1 MKKVLFTFLA
11 AMCCMS
17 VFADN
22 FEFDG
27 IMYNVTGDNTVEVV
41 SKEQRYSGTITIPS
55 TVTHNSTTYNVTS
68 IGIMAFYACSGLTSV
83 NISSG
88 VETIGD
94 CAFYDCPSLTSVDIP
109 NTVTSIGYAAFY
121 ECSQLRS
128 IEIPNSVKSIERHT
142 FYGCTSMS
150 SAIIPNSVA
159 SIGDW
164 AFCNC
169 YSLTS
174 INIPNS
180 LTSIGEAVFSGCIGL
195 TSVII
200 PNSVKCIGDLAFRS
214 CSGLTSIDIPT
225 SVNIIGIEAFNGC
238 KGLTSV
244 IIPNSVTSLGGWAFA
259 SCSGLTSI
267 DIPNSVTH
275 IGDCAFRNC
284 TSLTSI
290 ELPNSVDSISDFTF
304 LNCTSLTSITIPNSV
319 KSIGAASFYGCSA
332 LASIDFPNSVT
343 SIGGSAFE
351 GCLGLTS
358 VNIPTSVTSI
368 GYAAFADCSALTSV
382 IIPNSVTSVGDWA
395 FDGCSG
401 LTSIDIS
408 DALTSIGEGLF
419 SNCVGLTSIIIPNSV
434 ASIGPAAFYECKGLK
449 EIYVLAT
456 TPPSLE
462 SDAFDKVP
470 TNIPVYV
477 PDVETYNGWGGF
489 VNLILLTNDKAI
501 ANLLAFIE
509 EEKIANAPMDEYAG
523 LIYAATTPK
532 DILDIF
538 NNIKKE
544 INNFDK
550 FTLGEWKYLLKDG
563 AIVGDELTFTD
574 QEAYQ
579 SDFDFTVNKL
589 TYSRTFTDTNWQAL
603 YVPFAMSYDDW
614 QNNFEVAAINNF
626 HEYTDSEGN
635 MLKTELE
642 VRLVK
647 NHILKPNHP
656 YLIRAKVADEANPQT
671 ISPSGN
677 NIKICKSDEN
687 SIVCSSIESKY
698 TFTGTYKDIAGMKA
712 NDCYLLSEGKLYKVT
727 DDDVTLS
734 AQRWYLSVESLD
746 SQFGDD
752 STIDAKAMQFD
763 IKLLDDDP
771 TSIDEIT
778 TTRTPLKNNDDAI
791 YNLNGMRVNNSYRGI
806 VIRHGK
812 KYLVK

>member
-11 AMCCMS
+11 AMCCVS
-17 VFADN
+17 VFAEN

-41 SKEQRYSGTITIPS
+41 SKEQRYSGIVTIPS
-55 TVTHNSTTYNVTS
+55 TVTHNNTTYNVTS
-68 IGIMAFYACSGLTSV
+68 IGIMAFDACSGLTSV

-88 VETIGD
+88 VETIGYG
-94 CAFYDCPSLTSVDIP
+94 AFNNCSSLISVDIP
-109 NTVTSIGYAAFY
+109 NTVTSIGYSAFY

-142 FYGCTSMS
+142 FHGCTSLAS
-150 SAIIPNSVA
+150 VIIPNSVT

-164 AFCNC
+164 AFCGC

-180 LTSIGEAVFSGCIGL
+180 LTNIGEGVFSSCIGL

-200 PNSVKCIGDLAFRS
+200 PNSVKCIGDLAFRG
-214 CSGLTSIDIPT
+214 CYGLTSITIPN
-225 SVNIIGIEAFNGC
+225 SVNIIGIEAFSGC

-244 IIPNSVTSLGGWAFA
+244 IIPNSVTSLGNGIFWGCSGLTSINIPTSVTHIGGQAFRN
-259 SCSGLTSI
+259 CTGLTSI
-267 DIPNSVTH
+267 DIPNSV
-275 IGDCAFRNC
+275 
-284 TSLTSI
+284 
-290 ELPNSVDSISDFTF
+290 DSICDYTF

-319 KSIGAASFYGCSA
+319 KSIGAASFKSCSA
-332 LASIDFPNSVT
+332 LTSIDIPNTVT
-343 SIGGSAFE
+343 TIGGWAFE

-358 VNIPTSVTSI
+358 VNLPTSVTSI
-368 GYAAFADCSALTSV
+368 GYAAFADCSALTT
-382 IIPNSVTSVGDWA
+382 IDIPNTVTSIGDWA

-401 LTSIDIS
+401 LTSVKIPDF
-408 DALTSIGEGLF
+408 LTSIGEGVF
-419 SNCVGLTSIIIPNSV
+419 SNCVGLPSIIIPGAV
-434 ASIGPAAFYECKGLK
+434 TSIGAAAFDGCKGLK

-456 TPPSLE
+456 TPPSLG
-462 SDAFDKVP
+462 SDAFHSVSTD
-470 TNIPVYV
+470 IPVYV
-477 PDVETYNGWGGF
+477 PDVETYKGWGEF
-489 VNLILLTNDKAI
+489 TNLILLTNEKAI
-501 ANLLAFIE
+501 ANLQAFIN

-523 LIYAATTPK
+523 LINAATTPK
-532 DILDIF
+532 DVLDIF
-538 NNIKKE
+538 SNIKDE
-544 INNFDK
+544 INNSDK

-563 AIVGDELTFTD
+563 AIVGGELTFTD
-574 QEAYQ
+574 KEAYQ
-579 SDFDFTVNKL
+579 SDFEFTVNKL
-589 TYSRTFTDTNWQAL
+589 TYSRTFTDSNWQAL

-614 QNNFEVAAINNF
+614 KNNFEVAAINNF

-635 MLKTELE
+635 TLKTELE

-647 NHILKPNHP
+647 DHILKPNHP
-656 YLIRAKVADEANPQT
+656 YLIRAKAADETNPQT
-671 ISPSGN
+671 ISPSGIN
-677 NIKICKSDEN
+677 TKICKSDEN
-687 SIVCSSIESKY
+687 SIACSSVERKY
-698 TFTGTYKDIAGMKA
+698 TFTGTYKDITGMKTK
-712 NDCYLLSEGKLYKVT
+712 DCYLLSEGKLYKVA
-727 DDDVTLS
+727 DDDVKLS

-778 TTRTPLKNNDDAI
+778 ITRTPLKNSGDAI
-791 YNLNGMRVNNSYRGI
+791 YNLNGMRVNNSYKGI

-812 KYLVK
+812 KFLVK